1 MTKRERDFMLF
12 GNWQQSQFYLI
23 EFVQMKINQ
32 LLCNKSEDGQTPMM
46 SQIKINGKS
55 VTTNNIYSMLRTT
68 QFNLECSVMPSQTYK
83 MA

>member
-1 MTKRERDFMLF
+1 MAK
-12 GNWQQSQFYLI
+12 
-23 EFVQMKINQ
+23 
-32 LLCNKSEDGQTPMM
+32 PMM

-83 MA
+83 IA